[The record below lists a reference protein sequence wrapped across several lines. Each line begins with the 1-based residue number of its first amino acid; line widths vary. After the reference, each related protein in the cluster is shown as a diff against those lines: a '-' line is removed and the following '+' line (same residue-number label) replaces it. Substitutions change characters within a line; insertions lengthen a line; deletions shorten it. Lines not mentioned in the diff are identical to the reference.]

1 MDWNNPQSV
10 ETLIKR
16 LERKEIGHFFYGWHE
31 DSNRS
36 AYTGMLERKRDDL
49 VRAAGNPIALSAIR
63 GRGARKVTG
72 FMRGKEIDLTANVA
86 AEYRYKARN
95 LIAIIEVYE
104 RLHAPAEASADS
116 ASPSSSPTLPVSLR
130 N

>member
-36 AYTGMLERKRDDL
+36 AYTGMLERKRDDV

-63 GRGARKVTG
+63 GRGGAQGHGLYAGQRD
-72 FMRGKEIDLTANVA
+72 RP
-86 AEYRYKARN
+86 YRQRC
-95 LIAIIEVYE
+95 
-104 RLHAPAEASADS
+104 R
-116 ASPSSSPTLPVSLR
+116 
-130 N
+130 